1 MTFDLKRMM
10 KSKSEL
16 RHKLAKQPL
25 AKKLDMLDELRERA
39 RVIRQAAESLPQD
52 IRHKAQS
59 KRLPD
64 RAGEKRSKR

>member
-16 RHKLAKQPL
+16 RHKLAKRPL
-25 AKKLDMLDELRERA
+25 AEKLGMLDELRERA

-52 IRHKAQS
+52 IRRKAQA
-59 KRLPD
+59 KRPSD
-64 RAGEKRSKR
+64 RVGEKRPKR